1 MSKPP
6 IFVVGRQHSGNT
18 LLVSILDNHPA
29 VLGLKNEG
37 TFFEHQDRLRTLSRQ
52 LTVKRIAQIIEGGTE
67 REDVPRQSLE
77 EHLQRS
83 LRRDGGTPVDL
94 YRRGMRWFA
103 SKDEAVQWAQK
114 ATSYIFYV
122 DSILGAIPDARLIF
136 LARNP
141 LDIAASLKRRGE
153 WRRTLRMVWGWNR
166 GTATAVQ
173 WTDTDP
179 ERVKV
184 VRYEDLVR
192 VPRETM
198 QEICSFVDIEFEDD
212 LLEIPHVNRS
222 ETPYNQE
229 SDTLGINASRV
240 HYYSEVL
247 TPEEETVVRT
257 WSDDELLARCYSDLP
272 TARECG
278 AIPRILTASQAL
290 LGSARTLLMDHVG
303 ILASEPRHV
312 FDRIHRRIG

>member
-1 MSKPP
+1 
-6 IFVVGRQHSGNT
+6 
-18 LLVSILDNHPA
+18 
-29 VLGLKNEG
+29 
-37 TFFEHQDRLRTLSRQ
+37 
-52 LTVKRIAQIIEGGTE
+52 
-67 REDVPRQSLE
+67 
-77 EHLQRS
+77 
-83 LRRDGGTPVDL
+83 
-94 YRRGMRWFA
+94 
-103 SKDEAVQWAQK
+103 
-114 ATSYIFYV
+114 
-122 DSILGAIPDARLIF
+122 
-136 LARNP
+136 
-141 LDIAASLKRRGE
+141 
-153 WRRTLRMVWGWNR
+153 MVWGWNR

-192 VPRETM
+192 VPQETM
-198 QEICSFVDIEFEDD
+198 REICSFVDIEFEDD

-229 SDTLGINASRV
+229 SDTSGINASRV